1 MERPLKHP
9 GAKSVG
15 WALVQAARLHRSRMG
30 DKLVELGLFA
40 GQEQVLQALAAAG
53 LMTMGELATVLRVR
67 PPTASKT
74 VSRLAALRLVE
85 RHAEPDD
92 ARIVRVKL
100 TEEGQRKA
108 AAIEQVW
115 DDVEAELLDGFDAKD
130 RKRLRKLLRR
140 VAKNLAEAA
149 GADSR
154 GLETAGRGHRRG
166 LPEPRPA
173 TQPRSSVSVRPARAI
188 AATLF
193 DYPGMEAEQQQRGEE
208 AEREH
213 VETQTE
219 AGSGRGRCSTA
230 HRHRADLGE
239 QHVQAEGHR
248 EGRDDAHD
256 GGGDRRERAGEAR
269 GCRPGGRDRAR
280 RRRSTRRTAGR

>member
-1 MERPLKHP
+1 MERALKHP

-15 WALVQAARLHRSRMG
+15 WALVQAARLHRSRIG

-85 RHAEPDD
+85 RHAEPGD
-92 ARIVRVKL
+92 ARVVRVEL
-100 TEEGQRKA
+100 TEEGHRKA
-108 AAIEQVW
+108 AAIERVW
-115 DDVEAELLDGFDAKD
+115 DDVEAELLGGCDAKD
-130 RKRLRKLLRR
+130 RRRLRKLLRTGCQ
-140 VAKNLAEAA
+140 EP
-149 GADSR
+149 
-154 GLETAGRGHRRG
+154 GRGGGCRPARPRGGRGGSRRG
-166 LPEPRPA
+166 LRPRRN
-173 TQPRSSVSVRPARAI
+173 QPRSSVSVRPARAI

-193 DYPGMEAEQQQRGEE
+193 TTPAWNRNSSSAARALSATMSR
-208 AEREH
+208 R
-213 VETQTE
+213 TE
-219 AGSGRGRCSTA
+219 AGSGRGRCSTP
-230 HRHRADLGE
+230 HRPDETRSE

-256 GGGDRRERAGEAR
+256 GGGDAARA
-269 GCRPGGRDRAR
+269 PAR
-280 RRRSTRRTAGR
+280 RGFPTSRSR